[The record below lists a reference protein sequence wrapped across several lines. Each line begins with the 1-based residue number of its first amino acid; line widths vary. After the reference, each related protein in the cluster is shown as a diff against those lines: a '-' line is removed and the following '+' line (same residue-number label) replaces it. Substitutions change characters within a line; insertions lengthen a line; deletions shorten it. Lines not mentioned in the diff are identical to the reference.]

1 MRIATKIATFN
12 TQSRNDSEARAT
24 FRSFIGFTLLAR
36 ELQIPTDLAARSCI
50 GEDGS
55 NISLASAQQKKWKTM
70 EHVQLAFTSVY
81 NLVDSVGLFLF
92 KQTFEVLKSIIPVKQ
107 LQGSPVDQERVC
119 STGLSGFR
127 VKHDNSGH
135 VFLRH
140 ARTDMLLN
148 AFIYVYMSMF
158 SFFQDF

>member
-1 MRIATKIATFN
+1 MAPK
-12 TQSRNDSEARAT
+12 QEPLSGVSLVSLCWRAS
-24 FRSFIGFTLLAR
+24 FRSQRIWQQEA
-36 ELQIPTDLAARSCI
+36 
-50 GEDGS
+50 
-55 NISLASAQQKKWKTM
+55 ASAKTDPIFLRIRSAKKWKTM

-92 KQTFEVLKSIIPVKQ
+92 KQTIEVLKAIIPVKQ

-119 STGLSGFR
+119 STGLSGFG

-148 AFIYVYMSMF
+148 AFIYMSMF